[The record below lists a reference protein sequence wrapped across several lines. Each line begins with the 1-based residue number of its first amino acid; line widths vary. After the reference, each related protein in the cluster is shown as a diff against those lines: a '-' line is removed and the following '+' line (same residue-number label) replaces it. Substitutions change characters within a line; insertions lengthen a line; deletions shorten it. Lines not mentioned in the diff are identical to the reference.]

1 MQLATHS
8 EPTTTPRHPATQRA
22 AVILALDLGT
32 KTGWA
37 MAKGAHVIASG
48 TSQFRPGRFEGA
60 GMTFLRFDRWL
71 NDLLHN
77 AGSIQLVAFE
87 EVRAHAGTLA
97 AQVYGGFLAHLTA
110 WCERNAVPY
119 RGVPVATIKRHVTG
133 KGNAP
138 KEAVTAA
145 VRARGH
151 NPCDDNEAD
160 AIALLL
166 WTIETWGDG

>member
-1 MQLATHS
+1 
-8 EPTTTPRHPATQRA
+8 
-22 AVILALDLGT
+22 
-32 KTGWA
+32 
-37 MAKGAHVIASG
+37 
-48 TSQFRPGRFEGA
+48 
-60 GMTFLRFDRWL
+60 MTFLRFDRWL

-97 AQVYGGFLAHLTA
+97 AQVYGGFLAHLTT
-110 WCERNAVPY
+110 WRERNAVPY

-166 WTIETWGDG
+166 WAIENWGDG